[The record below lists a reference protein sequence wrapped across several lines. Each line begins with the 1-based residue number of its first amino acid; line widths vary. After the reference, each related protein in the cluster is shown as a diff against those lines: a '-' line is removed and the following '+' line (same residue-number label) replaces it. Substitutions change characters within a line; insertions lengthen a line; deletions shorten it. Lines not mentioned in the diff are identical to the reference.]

1 MAAVAA
7 VAARDLNRPVRMLLT
22 RQQDMSISGQRH
34 PFLFK
39 YKAGFSADGTI
50 VALAAKLYNNGGCK

>member
-39 YKAGFSADGTI
+39 YKAGSADGTI
-50 VALAAKLYNNGGCK
+50 VALAAELYNNGGCK